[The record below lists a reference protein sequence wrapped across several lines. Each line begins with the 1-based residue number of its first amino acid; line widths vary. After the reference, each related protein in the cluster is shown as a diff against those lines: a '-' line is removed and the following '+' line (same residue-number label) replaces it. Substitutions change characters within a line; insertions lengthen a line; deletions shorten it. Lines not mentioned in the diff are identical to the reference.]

1 MRKDITEFRIRRC
14 ITPNYSNRLKF
25 HSLDDY
31 RMGINL
37 RISLIA
43 IIAAMLLT
51 GVTFVTL
58 SGQMVEAK
66 TKSYQLTVYLDN
78 AFMPNHLP
86 SFKVVVY
93 DSDDK
98 QILSEKVTPDFT
110 NTHQMIS
117 PEPGY
122 EIAYKSKRQSS
133 QIKVCAQESS
143 SENAKIKNSTTNV
156 FQFNTIKQR
165 LIGTL

>member
-1 MRKDITEFRIRRC
+1 
-14 ITPNYSNRLKF
+14 
-25 HSLDDY
+25 
-31 RMGINL
+31 MGIYL
-37 RISLIA
+37 RISLIT

-51 GVTFVTL
+51 GVTMVTL

-78 AFMPNHLP
+78 AFKPNHLP

-93 DSDDK
+93 NSDDK

-110 NTHQMIS
+110 DTHQTIS

-122 EIAYKSKRQSS
+122 EIAYKSKQYPS
-133 QIKVCAQESS
+133 QIKVCAQESY
-143 SENAKIKNSTTNV
+143 SENGKIKIHDDCFPIQQDKAKTYWY
-156 FQFNTIKQR
+156 TIIDYP
-165 LIGTL
+165 LIEEFEVNEDEGT

>member
-1 MRKDITEFRIRRC
+1 
-14 ITPNYSNRLKF
+14 
-25 HSLDDY
+25 
-31 RMGINL
+31 MGIYL
-37 RISLIA
+37 RISLIT

-51 GVTFVTL
+51 GVTMVTL

-78 AFMPNHLP
+78 AFKPNHLP

-93 DSDDK
+93 NSDDK

-110 NTHQMIS
+110 DTHQTIS

-122 EIAYKSKRQSS
+122 EIAYKSKQYPS
-133 QIKVCAQESS
+133 QIKVCAQESY
-143 SENAKIKNSTTNV
+143 SENGKIKIHDDCFPIQQDKEKSYWY
-156 FQFNTIKQR
+156 TIIDYP
-165 LIGTL
+165 LIEEFEVNEDEGT

>member
-1 MRKDITEFRIRRC
+1 MEI
-14 ITPNYSNRLKF
+14 Y
-25 HSLDDY
+25 
-31 RMGINL
+31 L

-43 IIAAMLLT
+43 IIAAMVLI
-51 GVTFVTL
+51 GVTFETL

-78 AFMPNHLP
+78 AFKPNHLP

-93 DSDDK
+93 NSDDK

-110 NTHQMIS
+110 DTHQTIS

-122 EIAYKSKRQSS
+122 EIAYKSKQHPS
-133 QIKVCAQESS
+133 QIKVCAQESY
-143 SENAKIKNSTTNV
+143 SENGKINTHDDCFPIQQDKAKTYWY
-156 FQFNTIKQR
+156 TIIDYP
-165 LIGTL
+165 LIEEFEVNEDEGT

>member
-1 MRKDITEFRIRRC
+1 
-14 ITPNYSNRLKF
+14 
-25 HSLDDY
+25 
-31 RMGINL
+31 MGIYL
-37 RISLIA
+37 RISLIT

-51 GVTFVTL
+51 GVTMVTL

-66 TKSYQLTVYLDN
+66 TKSYQLTIYLDN

-93 DSDDK
+93 NSDDK

-110 NTHQMIS
+110 DTHQTIS

-122 EIAYKSKRQSS
+122 EIAYKSKQYPS
-133 QIKVCAQESS
+133 QIKVCAQESY
-143 SENAKIKNSTTNV
+143 SENGKIKTHDDCFPIQQDKAKTYWY
-156 FQFNTIKQR
+156 TIIDYP
-165 LIGTL
+165 LIEEFEVNEDEGT

>member
-1 MRKDITEFRIRRC
+1 
-14 ITPNYSNRLKF
+14 
-25 HSLDDY
+25 
-31 RMGINL
+31 MGIYL
-37 RISLIA
+37 RISLIT

-51 GVTFVTL
+51 GVTFATL

-93 DSDDK
+93 NLDDK

-110 NTHQMIS
+110 DTHQTIS

-122 EIAYKSKRQSS
+122 EIAYKSKQYPS
-133 QIKVCAQESS
+133 QIKVCAQESY
-143 SENAKIKNSTTNV
+143 SENGKIKTHDDCFPIQQDKAKTYWYS
-156 FQFNTIKQR
+156 IIDYP
-165 LIGTL
+165 LIEEFEVNEDEGT

>member
-1 MRKDITEFRIRRC
+1 
-14 ITPNYSNRLKF
+14 
-25 HSLDDY
+25 
-31 RMGINL
+31 MGIYL
-37 RISLIA
+37 KISLIA
-43 IIAAMLLT
+43 IIAAMVLT

-110 NTHQMIS
+110 DTHQTIS
-117 PEPGY
+117 PKSGY
-122 EIAYKSKRQSS
+122 TIEDKSMQHPS
-133 QIKVCAQESS
+133 QIKVCAQESY
-143 SENAKIKNSTTNV
+143 SENGKTKTHDDCFPIQQDKAKTYLY
-156 FQFNTIKQR
+156 TIIDYP
-165 LIGTL
+165 LIEEFEVNEDEGT

>member
-1 MRKDITEFRIRRC
+1 
-14 ITPNYSNRLKF
+14 
-25 HSLDDY
+25 
-31 RMGINL
+31 MGIYL
-37 RISLIA
+37 RISLIT

-51 GVTFVTL
+51 GVTMVTL

-78 AFMPNHLP
+78 AFKPNHLP

-93 DSDDK
+93 NSDDK

-110 NTHQMIS
+110 DTHQTIS

-122 EIAYKSKRQSS
+122 EIAYKSKQYPS
-133 QIKVCAQESS
+133 QIKVCAQESY
-143 SENAKIKNSTTNV
+143 SENGKIKTHDDCFPIQQDKAKTYWY
-156 FQFNTIKQR
+156 TIIDYP
-165 LIGTL
+165 LIEEFEVNEDEGT

>member
-1 MRKDITEFRIRRC
+1 
-14 ITPNYSNRLKF
+14 
-25 HSLDDY
+25 
-31 RMGINL
+31 MGIYL

-43 IIAAMLLT
+43 IIAAMVLT
-51 GVTFVTL
+51 GVTFTTL

-93 DSDDK
+93 NSDER

-110 NTHQMIS
+110 DARQTIS

-122 EIAYKSKRQSS
+122 EIAYKSKQHPS
-133 QIKVCAQESS
+133 QIKVCAQESY
-143 SENAKIKNSTTNV
+143 SENGKIKRHDDCFPIQQDKAKTYWY
-156 FQFNTIKQR
+156 TIIDYP
-165 LIGTL
+165 LIEEFEVNEDEGT